1 MINGKKVALV
11 LGGGASKGFA
21 HVGVI
26 KVLEQNGI
34 VPDIIVGTSM
44 GSLIGGFYASGM
56 PVEEIEKQCVSLK
69 FKDFVDVN
77 VFNIIKQGMVTGK
90 KLIKFVDRLSNNAL
104 IENSKIKFAC
114 VSCDI
119 KTGKEYV
126 FREGKLSTAL
136 RASSAVPAL
145 FAPLKHKGM
154 LLVDG
159 GVVNNIPTSVA
170 KSMGADYIISVDCVG
185 NNYIM
190 GEIKTF
196 LDIMMS
202 SFNILQHE
210 YEKIKRNSANTKI
223 VVKNEN
229 YGFVEL
235 KPQCVQEI
243 IGLGARAAKKK
254 MSKIKKDLK
263 II

>member
-21 HVGVI
+21 HVGVL

-34 VPDIIVGTSM
+34 IPDIIVGTSM
-44 GSLIGGFYASGM
+44 GSVIGGIYACGM
-56 PVEEIEKQCVSLK
+56 TLPEMEKQCLSVK
-69 FKDFVDVN
+69 IKDFADVN
-77 VFNIIKQGMVTGK
+77 IFSIIKQGMVTGK
-90 KLIKFVDRLSNNAL
+90 KLIKYIEKLSNNAL
-104 IENSKIKFAC
+104 IENANIKFAC

-126 FREGKLSTAL
+126 FKDGKLSTAV

-159 GVVNNIPTSVA
+159 GVVNNIPSNVA
-170 KSMGADYIISVDCVG
+170 KQMGADYIISVDCVG
-185 NNYIM
+185 NNYLM
-190 GEIKTF
+190 PKIKTF
-196 LDIMMS
+196 LDIMMA

-210 YEKIKRNSANTKI
+210 YEKVKRNCANSKI
-223 VVKNEN
+223 VIKNEK

-235 KPQCVQEI
+235 KPECVKEI
-243 IGLGARAAKKK
+243 IGMGERATKKK
-254 MSKIKKDLK
+254 IAKIKKDLK
-263 II
+263 MI